1 MILSSTYAFNTELM
15 KNLFYFFA
23 ILLFFWSCK
32 PNRTQSDTAMSDTAT
47 FETEKPRKLKD
58 ALNGKF
64 LMGTALNVRQIEGF
78 NPAEMEIVKTHF
90 NSIVAENCM
99 KSGRL
104 VPQKDHYNFDT
115 ADKFVK
121 FGEDNNM
128 VIHGHTLV
136 WHSQT
141 PRWFFK
147 DKAGNEIDK
156 EELSRRIKDHINTVV
171 NHYKGRIKTW
181 DVVNEAVLDDGSL
194 RKSKFYNLLGE
205 DFIKIAFETAHK
217 ADPDAELYYNDY
229 STSIPKKR
237 EGIVRMIKKLQA
249 QGVPIHGVGMQGHV
263 GLDYPE
269 LEEFEKTIEA
279 FSALGLKVAVTE
291 FDITVLPSPWENQ
304 GAEIS
309 ANFEYK
315 EQMNPYPDKLPDSVN
330 TAFNARC
337 LDFFKLFLKHQD
349 KLEKITMWGVN
360 DGNSWRNNWPVGGRT
375 DYPLLFDRKNR
386 PKPIVNHLVD
396 LATQ

>member
-1 MILSSTYAFNTELM
+1 M
-15 KNLFYFFA
+15 KNLFYLFTT
-23 ILLFFWSCK
+23 LLFFWSCK
-32 PNRTQSDTAMSDTAT
+32 PNRTESDVAMSDIAAL
-47 FETEKPRKLKD
+47 EIEKTQNLKD
-58 ALNGKF
+58 ALKGKF
-64 LMGTALNVRQIEGF
+64 LMGTALNTRQIEGL
-78 NPAEMEIVKTHF
+78 NPAEMEVVKTHF

-104 VPQKDHYNFDT
+104 VPEKDNYNFEI
-115 ADKFVK
+115 ADKFVE

-128 VIHGHTLV
+128 AIHGHTLV
-136 WHSQT
+136 WHSQI

-147 DKAGNEIDK
+147 DNAGNEIDNK
-156 EELSRRIKDHINTVV
+156 ELTRRIKDHINTVV
-171 NHYKGRIKTW
+171 SRYKGRIKSW

-229 STSIPKKR
+229 STSIPEKR
-237 EGIVRMIKKLQA
+237 DGIVHMIKNLMA
-249 QGVPIHGVGMQGHV
+249 QGVPIHGIGMQGHV
-263 GLDYPE
+263 GMDYPE
-269 LEEFEKTIEA
+269 LDEFEKTIEA
-279 FSALGLKVAVTE
+279 FSDLGLKVAVTE
-291 FDITVLPSPWENQ
+291 FDITVLPSPWDNQ
-304 GAEIS
+304 GAEVS

-315 EQMNPYPDKLPDSVN
+315 EEMNPYPDKLPDSVN
-330 TAFNARC
+330 IAFNARC

-349 KLEKITMWGVN
+349 KLDRITMWGVN
-360 DGNSWRNNWPVGGRT
+360 DGNSWKNNWPVGGRT

-386 PKPIVNHLVD
+386 PKPIVDHIVD

>member
-1 MILSSTYAFNTELM
+1 M
-15 KNLFYFFA
+15 KNLLYLFVSL
-23 ILLFFWSCK
+23 LLFWGCK
-32 PNRTQSDTAMSDTAT
+32 PKRTKPDTAIAI
-47 FETEKPRKLKD
+47 EAIQENPKPQSLKD

-64 LMGTALNVRQIEGF
+64 LIGTALNVRQIEGF
-78 NPAEMEIVKTHF
+78 NPEEIEVVKTHF
-90 NSIVAENCM
+90 NSVVAENCM
-99 KSGRL
+99 KSGHL
-104 VPQKDHYNFDT
+104 VPSKNHYNFDT

-128 VIHGHTLV
+128 VVHGHTLI

-147 DKAGNEIDK
+147 DDAGNEISK
-156 EELSRRIKDHINTVV
+156 EELAKRIRDHINTVV
-171 NHYKGRIKTW
+171 SHYKGRIKSW

-229 STSIPKKR
+229 STSIPEKR
-237 EGIVRMIKKLQA
+237 DGIVRMIKNLQA

-263 GLDYPE
+263 GMDYPE

-279 FSALGLKVAVTE
+279 FSALGLKVAVSE

-315 EQMNPYPDKLPDSVN
+315 EQMNPYPDQLPDSVN
-330 TAFNARC
+330 TALNERYF
-337 LDFFKLFLKHQD
+337 DFFKLFFKHQD
-349 KLEKITMWGVN
+349 KLDKVTMWGVN
-360 DGNSWRNNWPVGGRT
+360 DGNSWRNNWPIGGRT
-375 DYPLLFDRKNR
+375 DYPLLFDRQNR
-386 PKPIVNHLVD
+386 PKPIVDHVVD

>member
-1 MILSSTYAFNTELM
+1 
-15 KNLFYFFA
+15 
-23 ILLFFWSCK
+23 
-32 PNRTQSDTAMSDTAT
+32 
-47 FETEKPRKLKD
+47 
-58 ALNGKF
+58 
-64 LMGTALNVRQIEGF
+64 
-78 NPAEMEIVKTHF
+78 
-90 NSIVAENCM
+90 
-99 KSGRL
+99 
-104 VPQKDHYNFDT
+104 
-115 ADKFVK
+115 
-121 FGEDNNM
+121 
-128 VIHGHTLV
+128 
-136 WHSQT
+136 
-141 PRWFFK
+141 
-147 DKAGNEIDK
+147 
-156 EELSRRIKDHINTVV
+156 
-171 NHYKGRIKTW
+171 
-181 DVVNEAVLDDGSL
+181 
-194 RKSKFYNLLGE
+194 
-205 DFIKIAFETAHK
+205 
-217 ADPDAELYYNDY
+217 
-229 STSIPKKR
+229 
-237 EGIVRMIKKLQA
+237 
-249 QGVPIHGVGMQGHV
+249 MQGHV

-279 FSALGLKVAVTE
+279 FSTLGLKVAVTE

-330 TAFNARC
+330 TAFNARY

>member
-1 MILSSTYAFNTELM
+1 M
-15 KNLFYFFA
+15 KNLFYLFT
-23 ILLFFWSCK
+23 ILLFFLGCK
-32 PNRTQSDTAMSDTAT
+32 PNRSESDIAMSDTVT
-47 FETEKPRKLKD
+47 LENEKPQNLKD
-58 ALNGKF
+58 ALKGKF
-64 LMGTALNVRQIEGF
+64 LMGTALNTRQIEGF
-78 NPAEMEIVKTHF
+78 NPAEMEVVKTHF

-104 VPQKDHYNFDT
+104 VPRRDNYNFET
-115 ADKFVK
+115 ADKFVQ
-121 FGEDNNM
+121 FGEDHNM

-147 DKAGNEIDK
+147 DDAGNEIDR
-156 EELSRRIKDHINTVV
+156 EELTKRIKSHINTVV
-171 NHYKGRIKTW
+171 GRYKGRIKTW

-205 DFIKIAFETAHK
+205 DFIKIAFETAHE
-217 ADPDAELYYNDY
+217 ADPNAELYYNDY
-229 STSIPKKR
+229 STSIPEKR

-263 GLDYPE
+263 GMDYPE

-279 FSALGLKVAVTE
+279 FAALDLKVAVTE

-315 EQMNPYPDKLPDSVN
+315 EEMNPYPDKLPDSVN
-330 TAFNARC
+330 VAFNKRC

-349 KLEKITMWGVN
+349 KLDKITMWGVN
-360 DGNSWRNNWPVGGRT
+360 DGNSWRNNWPIGGRT
-375 DYPLLFDRKNR
+375 DYPLLFDRQNK
-386 PKPIVNHLVD
+386 PKPIVGNLVD